1 MMKINRDVMLQMYL
15 KEIRTFPLLD
25 AEQEADL
32 AREIETGDDGARQRL
47 VSCNLRLVV
56 NLAKRY
62 TDMGLSLLDL
72 IEEGNLG
79 LIHAAERFDPDRG
92 CRFSTYATYWI
103 KHAICRALTEK
114 KQVIRIPTY
123 MRKILSKAKEV
134 ARQMALAGLDP
145 TPEEIVRRLPSP
157 TPNVEMVVEAIK
169 TNSSIEG
176 TRSLHH
182 LTDSKISIEDPNSQ
196 AQLNRISDRFDL
208 ERLEKVFGEI
218 EPRRV
223 RILKM
228 RYGIGPFSQPMTLRE
243 IGEQINL
250 TKERVR
256 QIEKETISQLRT
268 ILVPAEAA

>member
-1 MMKINRDVMLQMYL
+1 MKINRDVMLQLYL
-15 KEIRTFPLLD
+15 KEIRTYPLLD
-25 AEQEADL
+25 AQQEATL
-32 AREIETGDDGARQRL
+32 ARDIEQGNDDARKQL

-56 NLAKRY
+56 NIAKRY

-79 LIHAAERFDPDRG
+79 LMHAAGRFDPDRG

-103 KHAICRALTEK
+103 KHTICRALTEK

-123 MRKILSKAKEV
+123 MRKILSKAKEI

-145 TPEEIVRRLPSP
+145 TPEEIVRRLPSQ
-157 TPNVEMVVEAIK
+157 TRNTQMVIEAIK
-169 TNSSIEG
+169 TSTSIEG
-176 TRSLHH
+176 ARSLHH
-182 LTDSKISIEDPNSQ
+182 LADPKNSLVDPHSQ
-196 AQLNRISDRFDL
+196 TQLNRLSDRFDL
-208 ERLEKVFGEI
+208 ERLEKVFGQI

-228 RYGIGPFSQPMTLRE
+228 RYGIGPFPQPMTLRE

>member
-1 MMKINRDVMLQMYL
+1 MI
-15 KEIRTFPLLD
+15 
-25 AEQEADL
+25 
-32 AREIETGDDGARQRL
+32 
-47 VSCNLRLVV
+47 
-56 NLAKRY
+56 
-62 TDMGLSLLDL
+62 
-72 IEEGNLG
+72 
-79 LIHAAERFDPDRG
+79 
-92 CRFSTYATYWI
+92 
-103 KHAICRALTEK
+103 
-114 KQVIRIPTY
+114 
-123 MRKILSKAKEV
+123 
-134 ARQMALAGLDP
+134 
-145 TPEEIVRRLPSP
+145 
-157 TPNVEMVVEAIK
+157 VEAIK

-182 LTDSKISIEDPNSQ
+182 LTDSKNSIEDPHAQ
-196 AQLNRISDRFDL
+196 TQLNRISDRFDL

-268 ILVPAEAA
+268 ILTPAEAA